1 MSRIAPDRTAA
12 LTPRRETPGP
22 GPGHTLAA
30 GDTPPPPPYPF
41 LAPPAADGEIGR
53 VGQYR
58 VLKLLGAGGMGM
70 VFAAE
75 DVALQRS
82 VALKVMRPE
91 IAADPSGGWQRFL
104 REARAQAAL
113 KHPNLVTVYQA
124 FQERDSVFLVME
136 LLAGE
141 SLEERVRRPEF
152 TDPHEVV
159 RIATEIA
166 SGLAALHD
174 SGLIHRD
181 IKPAN
186 IWLEAPGDRVKI
198 LDLGLV
204 RSVREDTH
212 LTEAGMVVGTPAYM
226 SPEQVR
232 GWPLDA
238 RTDLFSFGC
247 VLYALCTGR
256 PPFQADNPMAQAAAL
271 AADDP
276 APVCELNPDIPKPL
290 SDLVA
295 RLLAKNPDDRP
306 PSAAAVIERLRA
318 IGRPAATVVEEPKP
332 QPEPRPAPKAR
343 SGKSR
348 RSKAAK
354 AKKPRPSFA
363 RRNAVALVAGLW
375 VVVAA
380 LVAAALIGRGDK
392 PAGGTP
398 NPPEAGSPPAKAPE
412 AVFLSEFPASR
423 VTAPPF
429 RPNPPDFDGTIIVG
443 KRVSPHGILLHPS
456 PPHLPPANLAYR
468 LGKEYRRFNAEV
480 AFNDTA
486 PPDAPPAIFA
496 VYLDGKLEWQSGP
509 ISRNDPP
516 KMCDLD
522 VTGATDLTLEVRVE
536 GPERGVHAVWVEPRL
551 TK

>member
-1 MSRIAPDRTAA
+1 MSKIAPDRTAA
-12 LTPRRETPGP
+12 LFPQRETPNP
-22 GPGHTLAA
+22 DRTTPA
-30 GDTPPPPPYPF
+30 GDPPPSPYPF

-91 IAADPSGGWQRFL
+91 LAADPSGGWQRFL

-141 SLEERVRRPEF
+141 SLEERIRRPEF
-152 TDPHEVV
+152 PDPREVV

-204 RSVREDTH
+204 RSVREDTQ
-212 LTEAGMVVGTPAYM
+212 LTEAGIVVGTPAYM

-256 PPFQADNPMAQAAAL
+256 APFEADNPMAQAAAL

-276 APVCELNPDIPKPL
+276 APITELNPDIPRPL
-290 SDLVA
+290 AALVA
-295 RLLAKNPDDRP
+295 QLLAKNPDDRP
-306 PSAAAVIERLRA
+306 ASAAEVIERLRA
-318 IGRPAATVVEEPKP
+318 IGSPSAIVNEEPK
-332 QPEPRPAPKAR
+332 PAPKAR
-343 SGKSR
+343 AAKSR
-348 RSKAAK
+348 RSKMAK
-354 AKKPRPSFA
+354 AKKPRRSFA

-375 VVVAA
+375 IAVAV
-380 LVAAALIGRGDK
+380 LVAVAMVGRGEK
-392 PAGGTP
+392 PAAA
-398 NPPEAGSPPAKAPE
+398 PPEAGNPSDV
-412 AVFLSEFPASR
+412 VFLSDFPVSR
-423 VTAPPF
+423 VTPPPF
-429 RPNPPDFDGTIIVG
+429 HPNPPGFDGTIRVG
-443 KRVSPHGILLHPS
+443 ERISPHGILLHPA
-456 PPHLPPANLAYR
+456 PQHRPPATMIYALD
-468 LGKEYRRFNAEV
+468 KEYRRFNAEV
-480 AFNDTA
+480 AFNNSA
-486 PPDAPPAIFA
+486 PPDAPPVFFA
-496 VYLDGKLEWQSGP
+496 VYLDGKLKWESGP
-509 ISRNDPP
+509 VSRSAPP
-516 KMCDLD
+516 KACDLAVTD
-522 VTGATDLTLEVRVE
+522 VTELTLQVWVE
-536 GPERGVHAVWVEPRL
+536 GNERGAHAVWIEPRV